1 MKKLNVSIII
11 ISIILILGLNTAYAT
26 NTASTRSSSNIT
38 NESAE
43 TNELSEEEIKEQ
55 RANKNL
61 TSLEVKG
68 YTMSPYFN
76 KNNLAYTVI
85 IPEDVT
91 SIEINAEPEVEG
103 AIVRISGN
111 TKLTKQENSVTV
123 RVTAQNGTSKVYTI
137 TVLKAPKVNLK
148 LNSLQIEG
156 LELNPVFDENTFYYT
171 SSLVDTELTSLNVNA
186 VANDETANVEV
197 TGANNLIDG
206 ENLIN
211 IIISNDDETTIYQ
224 VNVDVD
230 MLGEKEKEV
239 DNVITRVRKIINYSL
254 WGVAGFLLFI
264 VLILIIV
271 FVNKI
276 AKKRKNDKEYEFLE
290 EDYNKK
296 QRKRKT
302 AKRPK
307 H

>member
-1 MKKLNVSIII
+1 MRKLNVSII
-11 ISIILILGLNTAYAT
+11 ISIILILALNVVYAS
-26 NTASTRSSSNIT
+26 NTASTRSSNNLT
-38 NESAE
+38 NETVE
-43 TNELSEEEIKEQ
+43 TNELSEETIKEA

-61 TSLEVKG
+61 SSLEVVG
-68 YTMSPYFN
+68 YELSPYFN
-76 KNNLAYTVI
+76 KNNLTYTVI

-111 TKLTKQENSVTV
+111 TRLARQENTVTV
-123 RVTAQNGTSKVYTI
+123 RVTAKDGTSRAYSI
-137 TVLKAPKVNLK
+137 TVLKASEVNLK
-148 LNSLQIEG
+148 LDSLQIEG
-156 LELNPVFDENTFYYT
+156 LELNPVFDEDTFYYT

-197 TGANNLIDG
+197 IGADNLVDG

-211 IIISNDDETTIYQ
+211 IIVSNDDETTIYQ

-239 DNVITRVRKIINYSL
+239 DNVITRVRKIINYAL
-254 WGVAGFLLFI
+254 WGFAGFLLVI

-271 FVNKI
+271 LIRKI
-276 AKKRKNDKEYEFLE
+276 IKRKKYGKE
-290 EDYNKK
+290 ED
-296 QRKRKT
+296 
-302 AKRPK
+302 
-307 H
+307 

>member
-1 MKKLNVSIII
+1 MRKLNVSII
-11 ISIILILGLNTAYAT
+11 ISIILILALNVVYAS
-26 NTASTRSSSNIT
+26 NTASTRSSNNLT
-38 NESAE
+38 NETVE
-43 TNELSEEEIKEQ
+43 TNELSEEAIEEA

-61 TSLEVKG
+61 SSLEVVG
-68 YTMSPYFN
+68 YELSPYFN
-76 KNNLAYTVI
+76 KNNLTYTVI

-111 TKLTKQENSVTV
+111 TRLTRQENTVTV
-123 RVTAQNGTSKVYTI
+123 RVTAKDGTSRAYSI
-137 TVLKAPKVNLK
+137 TVLKASEVNLK
-148 LNSLQIEG
+148 LDSLQIEG
-156 LELNPVFDENTFYYT
+156 LELNPVFDEETFYYT

-197 TGANNLIDG
+197 IGADNLVDG

-211 IIISNDDETTIYQ
+211 IIVSNDDETTIYQ

-239 DNVITRVRKIINYSL
+239 DNVITRVRKIINYAL
-254 WGVAGFLLFI
+254 WGFAGFLLVI

-271 FVNKI
+271 LIRKI
-276 AKKRKNDKEYEFLE
+276 IKRKKYGKE
-290 EDYNKK
+290 ED
-296 QRKRKT
+296 
-302 AKRPK
+302 
-307 H
+307 

>member
-1 MKKLNVSIII
+1 MV
-11 ISIILILGLNTAYAT
+11 YAS
-26 NTASTRSSSNIT
+26 NTASTRSSNNLT
-38 NESAE
+38 NETVE
-43 TNELSEEEIKEQ
+43 TNELSEEAIKEA

-61 TSLEVKG
+61 SSLEVVG
-68 YTMSPYFN
+68 YELSPYFN
-76 KNNLAYTVI
+76 KNNLTYTVI

-111 TKLTKQENSVTV
+111 TRLTRQENTVTV
-123 RVTAQNGTSKVYTI
+123 RVTAKDGTSRAYSI
-137 TVLKAPKVNLK
+137 TVLKAPEVNLK
-148 LNSLQIEG
+148 LDSLQIEG
-156 LELNPVFDENTFYYT
+156 LELNPVFDEDTFYYT

-197 TGANNLIDG
+197 IGADNLVDG

-211 IIISNDDETTIYQ
+211 IIVSNDYETTIYQ

-239 DNVITRVRKIINYSL
+239 DNVITRVRKIINYAL
-254 WGVAGFLLFI
+254 WGFAGFLLVI

-271 FVNKI
+271 LIRKI
-276 AKKRKNDKEYEFLE
+276 IKRKKYGKE
-290 EDYNKK
+290 ED
-296 QRKRKT
+296 
-302 AKRPK
+302 
-307 H
+307 